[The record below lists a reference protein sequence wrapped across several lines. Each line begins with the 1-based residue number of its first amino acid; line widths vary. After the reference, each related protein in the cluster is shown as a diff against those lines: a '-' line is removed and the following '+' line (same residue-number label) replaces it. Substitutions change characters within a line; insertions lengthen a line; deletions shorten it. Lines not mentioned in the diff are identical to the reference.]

1 MNTMELEIIGYSVE
15 VLLLFLYWYLYRCFK
30 KVPHNGNLERDQ
42 QKLRTETESAFIELW
57 DYVEGTLAPLRKKIT
72 TRVRRIQE
80 AEQKE
85 QEDLSMPESKKKTG
99 GILKKGLK
107 SYGINR

>member
-1 MNTMELEIIGYSVE
+1 MELQIIGYAVE
-15 VLLLFLYWYLYRCFK
+15 VLLLFLYWYLYRTFK
-30 KVPHNGNLERDQ
+30 HIPHNGNLERDQ

-80 AEQKE
+80 AEERE
-85 QEDLSMPESKKKTG
+85 QETLNTQETIKKKG
-99 GILKKGLK
+99 GIITNKDLKT
-107 SYGINR
+107 YGINR

>member
-1 MNTMELEIIGYSVE
+1 MELEYLSYFVE
-15 VLLLFLYWYLYRCFK
+15 VLLLFLYWYLYRTFK
-30 KVPHNGNLERDQ
+30 KIPHNGNLERDQ

-80 AEQKE
+80 AEDRE
-85 QEDLSMPESKKKTG
+85 QEDLKDTLPSKKG
-99 GILKKGLK
+99 GLIPPREYKK
-107 SYGINR
+107 YGINR

>member
-1 MNTMELEIIGYSVE
+1 MNTMDSPIITYGVA
-15 VLLLFLYWYLYRCFK
+15 VLLLFLYWHLYKSFK
-30 KVPHNGNLERDQ
+30 KIPHNTNLQRDQ

-80 AEQKE
+80 AEDRE
-85 QEDLSMPESKKKTG
+85 QEDLNTPEAKKKG
-99 GILKKGLK
+99 GIITRSQLKK
-107 SYGINR
+107 YGTDR